1 MSAGENIRVVQAAFE
16 AYFRGDEPGM
26 LELMDPEL
34 VVTQFPEQVDAR
46 PYHGHEG
53 VREVMA
59 AWTGTWDDYSIE
71 LVDMREIG
79 EHVLVSIRQTG
90 RGKRS
95 GIEMRGEAYMVFTL
109 RAGRVIR
116 WQMFS
121 TEAEALEA
129 AAPA

>member
-46 PYHGHEG
+46 PYHGREG

-79 EHVLVSIRQTG
+79 EHVLVSIRQSG